1 VWKQFSGVS
10 ADPANVR
17 GQRTRFQHERKR
29 RRKAAL
35 RTPIRTDRCD
45 RGDAVRELA
54 DHVITRTERLLNF
67 ENCYGKGITQALEKA
82 QDVHLA
88 AYEAGTP
95 DPQALAERLAT
106 GALQSGWGVLRDGRC
121 DGITASRPRSSPP
134 GPWSGTPRSP
144 T

>member
-1 VWKQFSGVS
+1 VLDELEDEASSPGLYDEWYPDGE
-10 ADPANVR
+10 ALD
-17 GQRTRFQHERKR
+17 ELLDE
-29 RRKAAL
+29 AAEFV
-35 RTPIRTDRCD
+35 PDAP
-45 RGDAVRELA
+45 DAVRELA